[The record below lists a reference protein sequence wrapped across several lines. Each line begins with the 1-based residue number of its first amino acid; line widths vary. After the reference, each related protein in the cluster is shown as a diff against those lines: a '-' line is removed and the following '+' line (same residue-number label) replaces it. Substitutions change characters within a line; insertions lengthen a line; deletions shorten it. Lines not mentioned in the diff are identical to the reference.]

1 MKKLFFILI
10 FIINLHFAAY
20 SDDIKD
26 FEIEGFSIGQSLLN
40 YFSSNEI
47 ENNRVNYTD
56 GKKKF
61 YVVGFNKISKTY
73 DFIEF
78 YLKTSDK
85 KFTVHAINAGIF
97 YDSDF
102 KQCENKKKKIVN
114 EIRNIFDEQN
124 MTDYGEFSH
133 TYDKTGDSKQTAV
146 IFEVDNGHSRVECIN
161 WSKKITKEY
170 NWVDNLGI
178 SALSNEVILWIEN
191 GYQ

>member
-40 YFSSNEI
+40 HFSSNEI
-47 ENNRVNYTD
+47 ENNRVNYFD
-56 GKKKF
+56 EKKKF
-61 YVVGFNKISKTY
+61 YVVGFYKISKTY

-85 KFTVHAINAGIF
+85 KFIVHGINAGIF
-97 YDSDF
+97 YHNDF
-102 KQCENKKKKIVN
+102 KKCENKKKQIIN
-114 EIRNIFDEQN
+114 EIRNIFDDQN
-124 MTDYGEFSH
+124 MIDSGEFSH
-133 TYDKTGDSKQTAV
+133 IYDKTGESKQSV
-146 IFEVDNGHSRVECIN
+146 VYFDVDNGHARVECVN
-161 WSKKITKEY
+161 WSKKITKEK
-170 NWVDNLGI
+170 NWIDNLGVAAI
-178 SALSNEVILWIEN
+178 NNELNLWIDN